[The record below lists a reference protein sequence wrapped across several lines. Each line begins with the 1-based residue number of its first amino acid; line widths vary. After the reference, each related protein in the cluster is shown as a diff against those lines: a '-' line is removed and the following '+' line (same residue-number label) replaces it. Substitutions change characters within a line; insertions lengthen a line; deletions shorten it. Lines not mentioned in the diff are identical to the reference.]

1 MDQQNIY
8 EADIEDF
15 TEAILKIVEKG
26 RIGEIYN
33 VGSSEE
39 KTNIEVVKK
48 ILEIL
53 GKDEQL
59 IEFTTDRPGHDLR
72 YAVDTTKIE
81 TELGWKPKVSF
92 EEGLK
97 KTVEWYLNNK
107 SWLFEKKRYIDNFIQ
122 RIKIEY
128 KKMK

>member
-1 MDQQNIY
+1 
-8 EADIEDF
+8 
-15 TEAILKIVEKG
+15 
-26 RIGEIYN
+26 
-33 VGSSEE
+33 
-39 KTNIEVVKK
+39 
-48 ILEIL
+48 L

-59 IEFTTDRPGHDLR
+59 IEFTLDRPGHDLR
-72 YAVDTTKIE
+72 YAVDTIKIE

-128 KKMK
+128 KKMNSR